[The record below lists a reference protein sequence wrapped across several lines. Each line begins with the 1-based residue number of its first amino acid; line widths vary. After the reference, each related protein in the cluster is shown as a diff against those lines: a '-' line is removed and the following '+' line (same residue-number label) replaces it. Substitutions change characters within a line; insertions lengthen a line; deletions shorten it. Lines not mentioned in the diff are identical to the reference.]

1 MTEQPDDI
9 VVISYVTVSKIM
21 LPDGTISLEIEQDE
35 NCETWDA
42 IGMLQVSIDSLREEA
57 LYRIGNYLHAE
68 EDEDYL

>member
-1 MTEQPDDI
+1 MTETDDI

-42 IGMLQVSIDSLREEA
+42 IGMLQVAIDSLRDEA
-57 LYRIGNYLHAE
+57 VYRVGGYLHAE
-68 EDEDYL
+68 EGDEYD